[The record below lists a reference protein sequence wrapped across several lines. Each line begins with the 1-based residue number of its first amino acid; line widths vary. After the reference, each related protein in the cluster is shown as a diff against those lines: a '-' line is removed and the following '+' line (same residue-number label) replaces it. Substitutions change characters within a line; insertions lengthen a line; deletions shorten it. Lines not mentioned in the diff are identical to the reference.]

1 MHNLTGNDFLSGIVR
16 DLKMEHKELLYF
28 LSLQIKLYQ
37 HLIQKRD
44 AQAPL
49 TLREK
54 EFIELYE
61 DAMNHQSKTGTRV
74 KLQSKLPKRKKAT
87 IDNVSDGMMARNDSY
102 YFSLFFLNRI
112 SRK

>member
-54 EFIELYE
+54 EFIELYSSVWMFLFGVAVE
-61 DAMNHQSKTGTRV
+61 SKRRAAGSGSPRRRSAV
-74 KLQSKLPKRKKAT
+74 DDKKH
-87 IDNVSDGMMARNDSY
+87 
-102 YFSLFFLNRI
+102 L
-112 SRK
+112 

>member
-1 MHNLTGNDFLSGIVR
+1 MHNLTGNDFLSRIVR
-16 DLKMEHKELLYF
+16 DLKMEHKALLYF

-44 AQAPL
+44 AQTPL

-61 DAMNHQSKTGTRV
+61 DAMIT
-74 KLQSKLPKRKKAT
+74 KAKP
-87 IDNVSDGMMARNDSY
+87 APE
-102 YFSLFFLNRI
+102 
-112 SRK
+112 

>member
-1 MHNLTGNDFLSGIVR
+1 
-16 DLKMEHKELLYF
+16 MEHKELLYF

-61 DAMNHQSKTGTRV
+61 DI
-74 KLQSKLPKRKKAT
+74 RKK
-87 IDNVSDGMMARNDSY
+87 IRKEYHNLYKSGKINKKERLLLSSDEY
-102 YFSLFFLNRI
+102 NRI
-112 SRK
+112 IAEKVGVKYGKEYF